1 MQLPKRHYQLA
12 NTDKW
17 ISPGEYNGTK
27 GGMGAC
33 GKYKDKN
40 SLSHSVQKELRLF

>member
-17 ISPGEYNGTK
+17 ISSGEYNGTK
-27 GGMGAC
+27 G
-33 GKYKDKN
+33 
-40 SLSHSVQKELRLF
+40 VWELVVNTKIKTVYHILFRKI